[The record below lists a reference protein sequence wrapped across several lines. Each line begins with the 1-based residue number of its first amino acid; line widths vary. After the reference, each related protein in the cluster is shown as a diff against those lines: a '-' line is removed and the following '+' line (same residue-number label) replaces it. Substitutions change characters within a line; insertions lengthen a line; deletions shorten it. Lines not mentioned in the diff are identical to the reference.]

1 METAPGVSQ
10 PATPLT
16 SRASFG
22 AGALTLTP
30 GRSGR
35 HSRGASMDLRAA
47 AAALARQDSVAGSM
61 SGSGLGLGSAL
72 SSPVPG
78 RTPRHS
84 RTRSIEAA
92 AALAG
97 EPARPAYRT
106 TVRYGAQ
113 NGLPFA
119 LYYLLPCLMG
129 NDLATACHG
138 FSIGILTAGVDLC
151 ARRSGSAK
159 GMYQK
164 GL

>member
-1 METAPGVSQ
+1 MEKAPGALQ

-35 HSRGASMDLRAA
+35 HSRDASMDLRAA

-61 SGSGLGLGSAL
+61 SGSGPGLGTAL

-97 EPARPAYRT
+97 EPARQAYRT

-113 NGLPFA
+113 HGRAHAVYCLLA
-119 LYYLLPCLMG
+119 LSSQENKALAACMTMTCTSLMVY
-129 NDLATACHG
+129 C
-138 FSIGILTAGVDLC
+138 
-151 ARRSGSAK
+151 
-159 GMYQK
+159 
-164 GL
+164 